1 MFNRQKAKAETLKV
15 KKMKILPVSHNTKQN
30 SAVPSFKHKIVLDIG
45 ASNPRGSLKISA
57 KTDDGKDIYTK
68 SGVFV
73 NDTPSG
79 FNSSEDFVEKVSLI
93 IKDTYDKVQ
102 KICKEKNLPEGEEK
116 LSGIGVFVPGTVV
129 GDKIA
134 FIPNLKDKKD
144 VSLTDV
150 DFSEYKNDLINTPE
164 KTGIDLSEDGFKFVV
179 TKDLGGAGLGI
190 AKILSKQ
197 DKLKEGDY
205 IMGIMTGGGFGSVD
219 IKVKH
224 GMVEVETSES
234 SSYLTHDFINHKMEK
249 LGRMGVSV
257 KSHIGR
263 FMDTIG
269 MQEMLPVVLKAGD
282 ARIVTNN
289 EIHINNSNMELIDEL
304 LQDPRFRIKTMDEEN
319 TIIELDESNP
329 KFVEKMK
336 TSRSEAVNNY
346 ADSVSL
352 IAVNK
357 INDCLNKI
365 VLVGPFAHGVNKH
378 IKENQNIYKAKDLPD
393 LINQKIKKR
402 IKDVDLPSSDGLK
415 KLYNFEVIC
424 DDSINFP
431 NNTFAGD
438 ALLDENLSF
447 VPNRGSWM
455 DIPLQ
460 TLKSL

>member
-1 MFNRQKAKAETLKV
+1 
-15 KKMKILPVSHNTKQN
+15 MKISPQKNNCNQNTHN
-30 SAVPSFKHKIVLDIG
+30 PSFKHRIVLDIG

-57 KTDDGKDIYTK
+57 QTDDGKDIYTK

-73 NDTPSG
+73 NDTASG
-79 FNSSEDFVEKVSLI
+79 FESSEDFVTKVTAV

-102 KICKEKNLPEGEEK
+102 KMVTEKGLPESEKK
-116 LSGIGVFVPGTVV
+116 LSGVGVFVPGTVL

-134 FIPNLKDKKD
+134 FIPNLKDKNDK
-144 VSLTDV
+144 SLLDA
-150 DFSEYKNDLINTPE
+150 DFSEFKNKLINSPE
-164 KTGIDLSEDGFKFVV
+164 ETGIELNDDKFKFVV

-190 AKILSKQ
+190 AKILAKQ
-197 DKLKEGDY
+197 EKLNEGDY

-224 GMVEVETSES
+224 GLVEVETSES
-234 SSYLTHDFINHKMEK
+234 SSYLTHDFINNKMEK
-249 LGRMGVSV
+249 LGRLGVSV
-257 KSHIGR
+257 KSHISR

-289 EIHINNSNMELIDEL
+289 EIHVNNSNVELLDEL
-304 LQDPRFRIKTMDEEN
+304 LQDPRFRVKSMDEEN
-319 TIIELDESNP
+319 TIVELDESNP
-329 KFVEKMK
+329 KFVQKMK
-336 TSRSEAVNNY
+336 ASRVEAVNNY

-365 VLVGPFAHGVNKH
+365 ILVGPFAHGVNKH
-378 IKENQNIYKAKDLPD
+378 IKNNQNIYGAKDLPD
-393 LINQKIKKR
+393 LINQKIEKR
-402 IKDVDLPSSDGLK
+402 IKDVDLPSSEGLK
-415 KLYNFEVIC
+415 QLYNLEIIC
-424 DDSINFP
+424 DDKINFP

-438 ALLDENLSF
+438 ALLDKDLNF
-447 VPNRGSWM
+447 VANRGSWM
-455 DIPLQ
+455 DIPLE